1 MKRRFLLLTVLMVS
15 ATTLFAQQDHWHF
28 QIGLGGE
35 LKSGNVNSKT
45 LNNTG
50 SVERNDS
57 LISVSAGYNLFYGEK
72 DEEVYDRGFQANLK
86 GELWQYDRM
95 SPFLEATYL
104 TNKFKGFDHKLSLIA
119 GAKFG
124 IYTVKDVCDYSISV
138 AYVSE
143 FLKYTEE
150 TNLRTQVSRLS
161 FRVKLKQKLA
171 DAIMLKHTSF
181 YQPSIMSV
189 KDFSGRNSSRVTMTM
204 SEMRNTL
211 LNDTGQYLLTM
222 SATTSVPPVL
232 PPYLMIRPMPMAS
245 MTPARTGITSVSRT

>member
-150 TNLRTQVSRLS
+150 TDLRTQVSRLS

-189 KDFSGRNSSRVTMTM
+189 KDFSEDYIFTSIT
-204 SEMRNTL
+204 TL
-211 LNDTGQYLLTM
+211 ENKIGKKLFLDFNFGYEHRSLVPDDVKRDDT
-222 SATTSVPPVL
+222 
-232 PPYLMIRPMPMAS
+232 R
-245 MTPARTGITSVSRT
+245 ITANLRYVF